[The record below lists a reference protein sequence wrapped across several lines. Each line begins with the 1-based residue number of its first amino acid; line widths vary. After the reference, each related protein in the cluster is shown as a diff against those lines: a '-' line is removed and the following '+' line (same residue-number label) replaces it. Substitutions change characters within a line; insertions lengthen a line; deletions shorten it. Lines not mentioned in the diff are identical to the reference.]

1 MRTAIFVITQHG
13 IEIANKISKQLEG
26 CTIYIKDK
34 DFKKLREV
42 VDDNFDKFDALIF
55 ITATGIAVRMIAL
68 HIVSKLS
75 DPAVLVIDEL
85 GQHVI
90 SLLSGHVGGANDL
103 TLKVAKIINAEP
115 VITTATDVNNKFAI
129 DSVAAKLGLMPEP
142 KEAIKVINSA
152 ILNGE
157 PVFVS
162 AGDTVLNLTPM
173 KLIAGIGCK
182 RGTSK
187 ELIELAVNEACQKIN
202 QSIQRID
209 LIASVDIKSDEAG
222 LIEFAKSIDR
232 EIKFFDVETLQR
244 TIERYNLS
252 ESEFVKQTIG
262 VGNVCEAAALSCV
275 ERGKFALTK
284 TKYEN
289 VTVALIWSPQ
299 QKI

>member
-13 IEIANKISKQLEG
+13 VDIANNIDRSLDG
-26 CTIYIKDK
+26 CAVFIKGR
-34 DFKKLREV
+34 DFDKLRDA
-42 VDDNFDKFDALIF
+42 VDDNFNKFDALIF
-55 ITATGIAVRMIAL
+55 ITATGIAVRMIAP

-85 GQHVI
+85 GRHVI

-103 TLKVAKIINAEP
+103 ALKVAEIIKSEP

-129 DSVAAKLGLMPEP
+129 DSIAAKLGLMPEP

-157 PVFVS
+157 PVYVT

-173 KLIAGIGCK
+173 KLIAGIGCR

-187 ELIELAVNEACQKIN
+187 ELIEAAVIEACKKIS
-202 QSIQRID
+202 QPLARID
-209 LIASVDIKSDEAG
+209 LLASVDIKKDEDG

-252 ESEFVKQTIG
+252 ESAFVKKTIG
-262 VGNVCEAAALSCV
+262 VGNICEAAALSCV
-275 ERGKFALTK
+275 EHGRVALNK
-284 TKYEN
+284 TKFEK
-289 VTVALIWSPQ
+289 VTVALVFIRNAEC
-299 QKI
+299 